1 MSSLVLGEMATV
13 PSHMEATHITLMRFT
28 KTVVNSSLVSA
39 QLVDISVHLEANSTL
54 DSLLRLGGAG
64 NLSQSR
70 GRSDRGGR
78 GEGRGS
84 GKEASRGWEGAGG
97 NLEKVEGSAQGNR
110 MASGETLRFS
120 SKPRNTSTEL
130 KLVGQMG

>member
-39 QLVDISVHLEANSTL
+39 QLVDTSVHLEANSTL

-70 GRSDRGGR
+70 GRSDRGGERRRERQWKRSLERVGR
-78 GEGRGS
+78 GRGEFREGRGLS
-84 GKEASRGWEGAGG
+84 ARESDSIWGDIKVFVETKEHF
-97 NLEKVEGSAQGNR
+97 N
-110 MASGETLRFS
+110 
-120 SKPRNTSTEL
+120 
-130 KLVGQMG
+130 